1 MFRSIRAKF
10 IVGFFLIFC
19 IAFVLINQT
28 VSQIIQTSNRNIIT
42 EDLIGL
48 KKNSNGFVRQ
58 AFLIN
63 HFSNNDLYFGQIAE
77 EIASDLHYA
86 TSSEVSAYT
95 VDGVLLHSTNPA
107 AFTGATTDDL
117 KQALRGATAYTIS
130 YDKGTASVVYAYP
143 VMIDGVKVGILRYA
157 KSFNLL
163 YEQSGRI
170 LDAIFYFAL
179 AIFAAAFLFSYL
191 LSRHITIPL
200 VKMAKASE
208 EVKNGNLAIRL
219 AIKRRDEIGLLAGN
233 FNAMIGRIS
242 SQIERIG
249 RDRDRLESLNSE
261 RKQFFDKVTHELKTP
276 LTSILGYAELIRENG
291 ESDKAFFHKGMNHIV
306 EESQRLHSMVL
317 SLLEASQDREGWQD
331 RVRVDFS
338 LILRDVCEAMAFK
351 AQRYKKTIAL
361 EAGEGLYV
369 LAQPD
374 KLRRLIINLLD
385 NAIKYSFAHSEIRIN
400 AVMDDTG
407 IIRLAIVNQ
416 GEPIAAEQLARIF
429 EPFFLADGDGKQKEA
444 GSVGLGL
451 SIAQSIVHEI
461 GGNIDM
467 ISKNGETAVYVAL
480 PYLREEGAPE

>member
-19 IAFVLINQT
+19 FAFVLLNQT

-48 KKNSNGFVRQ
+48 KKNSNGYVRQ

-63 HFSNNDLYFGQIAE
+63 HFTNNDLYFGQIAE
-77 EIASDLHYA
+77 EIATDLHYA

-95 VDGVLLHSTNPA
+95 VDGVLLHATNPA
-107 AFTGATTDDL
+107 VFTGGSTDDL

-170 LDAIFYFAL
+170 LDAIFYFTL

-219 AIKRRDEIGLLAGN
+219 SIKRRDEIGLLAGN

-249 RDRDRLESLNSE
+249 RDRDRLETVNLQ

-276 LTSILGYAELIRENG
+276 LTSILGYAELIRGNG
-291 ESDKAFFHKGMNHIV
+291 ESDQEFFRKGMNHIV
-306 EESQRLHSMVL
+306 EESQRLHGMVL
-317 SLLEASQDREGWQD
+317 SLLEVSQEKEGWQEQL
-331 RVRVDFS
+331 RVDVGMT
-338 LILRDVCEAMAFK
+338 LRDVCEAMTFK
-351 AQRYKKTIAL
+351 AQRYKKTIAV
-361 EAGEGLYV
+361 EAGEGLVV

-374 KLRRLIINLLD
+374 KLRQLIINLLD
-385 NAIKYSFAHSEIRIN
+385 NAIKYSFAHSEIGVR
-400 AVMDDTG
+400 AALDDKASISLT
-407 IIRLAIVNQ
+407 IVNQ
-416 GEPIAAEQLARIF
+416 GETIPADQLARIF
-429 EPFFLADGDGKQKEA
+429 EPFFLGDSMQKEA

-451 SIAQSIVHEI
+451 SIAQSIVHEMN
-461 GGNIDM
+461 GSIDI
-467 ISKNGETAVYVAL
+467 ISKNKETAVYVNL
-480 PYLREEGAPE
+480 PQHHAEEDATE